1 MPKLST
7 ALPRYSKHKASGQ
20 AFVKIEG
27 QFFYLGLHGSEISKQ
42 QYDRIIA
49 EWLSNN
55 RRLKSPTD
63 EDGKSGISCSIT
75 RLCIDFYK
83 HAKVYYRK
91 NGKQTGEAVNIKN
104 ALKYLRELYG
114 DLPAEEFSPLKL
126 QAVQQHMIKNGICR
140 KSINRHTDRIKRC
153 FLWGGQKEMIPAAT
167 YTALRL
173 VKGLKSGRTDAKE
186 SKPVK
191 PIAPSIIFETLTHMG
206 KIPSDMVRIQMLT
219 GCRPGEVCMMRP
231 CDIDRSSEVWLYTP
245 KEHKTE
251 HAGKVRVVFI
261 GPEAQAILTP
271 YLSRPSEKFCF
282 SPAEETRRRAADA
295 RSKRKRPLK
304 YEYRKR
310 KPQPKRRP
318 GEKYTTASYRKA
330 IHRGCDA
337 AFKPPKELEGEQAL
351 QWAKEHRWA
360 PNRVRHTT
368 ATAVRKRFGLEAA
381 QVILGHSHADVTQ
394 MYAEVNMEKGIE
406 VIRQIG

>member
-1 MPKLST
+1 MNC
-7 ALPRYSKHKASGQ
+7 
-20 AFVKIEG
+20 
-27 QFFYLGLHGSEISKQ
+27 SE
-42 QYDRIIA
+42 
-49 EWLSNN
+49 SN
-55 RRLKSPTD
+55 
-63 EDGKSGISCSIT
+63 E
-75 RLCIDFYK
+75 
-83 HAKVYYRK
+83 H
-91 NGKQTGEAVNIKN
+91 
-104 ALKYLRELYG
+104 
-114 DLPAEEFSPLKL
+114 
-126 QAVQQHMIKNGICR
+126 
-140 KSINRHTDRIKRC
+140 
-153 FLWGGQKEMIPAAT
+153 
-167 YTALRL
+167 
-173 VKGLKSGRTDAKE
+173 
-186 SKPVK
+186 
-191 PIAPSIIFETLTHMG
+191 IIFPE
-206 KIPSDMVRIQMLT
+206 KIKIIMHI
-219 GCRPGEVCMMRP
+219 C
-231 CDIDRSSEVWLYTP
+231 
-245 KEHKTE
+245 
-251 HAGKVRVVFI
+251 A
-261 GPEAQAILTP
+261 A
-271 YLSRPSEKFCF
+271 YLSSRIEICVTPNLLLLKFCF